1 MLYSSRSKEKEE
13 CEMFNMLYTLV
24 SNQTVHRAL
33 AEDAGAPELRD
44 RYAFM
49 MTAGSRQEEKD
60 FARFELEPEA
70 KDDRRC
76 A

>member
-70 KDDRRC
+70 KDDHRC

>member
-24 SNQTVHRAL
+24 SNQTMHRAL

-49 MTAGSRQEEKD
+49 MTSGSRQEEKD
-60 FARFELEPEA
+60 CARFELEAEA
-70 KDDRRC
+70 KDGRRC

>member
-1 MLYSSRSKEKEE
+1 
-13 CEMFNMLYTLV
+13 MFNMLYTLV
-24 SNQTVHRAL
+24 SNQTMHRTL

-60 FARFELEPEA
+60 FARFEREPEA